1 MIKRKYYEAYDKRY
15 KTAHEKE
22 IRWFGDAPSTIVLE
36 TIEKYNIKKED
47 SILEL
52 GCGEG
57 RDAHVLLKNG
67 YRLLATDISETAIE
81 YCKRLDNKYENFF
94 EVLDCVKGS
103 LDEKFDFIYAVAVV
117 HMLLLDEDRIGFYQF
132 IYNHLT
138 EGGITL
144 ICTMGDGV
152 IERQSDINTA
162 FELQERE
169 CKGETLWVA
178 GTSCRMV
185 NEQNFVK
192 ELHGNGFE
200 ILEMGQTS
208 IPEVFPVMMYAIVR
222 KSKKVYLDAI
232 EAGCTS
238 VWMKDTEIIQAG
250 TTVYSMSVKHKNEEY
265 ERFAKEYD
273 IHFIFEDNIPVID
286 FYTIPR
292 VDIFATD
299 SNGGYVGTVG
309 KTTDLESDA
318 PICYI
323 DKNKSCYLITEKGTE
338 FLKSVSS
345 WRENLITYE
354 EIEFYNSKEDA
365 MQEKAFLKLEEIS
378 RDGCK
383 GS

>member
-1 MIKRKYYEAYDKRY
+1 MIKRKYYEAYDERY
-15 KTAHEKE
+15 KTAHKKE
-22 IRWFGDAPSTIVLE
+22 LRWFGDEPSAIVLE
-36 TIEKYNIKKED
+36 TINKYKINKED

-57 RDAHVLLKNG
+57 RDAHALLKKG

-81 YCKRLDNKYENFF
+81 YCKRLDNQYENFF

-117 HMLLLDEDRIGFYQF
+117 HMLLLDEDRTGFYQF
-132 IYNHLT
+132 IYNHMA
-138 EGGITL
+138 ENGITL
-144 ICTMGDGV
+144 ICTMGDGI

-169 CKGETLWVA
+169 CSGETLWVA

-185 NEQNFVK
+185 NEQNFTK
-192 ELHGNGFE
+192 ELIGNGFE

-208 IPEVFPVMMYAIVR
+208 IPEVFPTMMYAVVR
-222 KSKKVYLDAI
+222 KSKRIYIDTTEL
-232 EAGCTS
+232 GCTS
-238 VWMKDTEIIQAG
+238 VWMKDAEIIPAG
-250 TTVYSMSVKHKNEEY
+250 TTVYSMVERHKNEGY

-273 IHFIFEDNIPVID
+273 IHFIFNDNVPVID

-299 SNGGYVGTVG
+299 SECGYIGTIG
-309 KTTDLESDA
+309 EMTDLEGDA

-323 DKNKSCYLITEKGTE
+323 NKEKNCYLICKESKN
-338 FLKSVSS
+338 FLQVVSF
-345 WRENLITYE
+345 WKEILEPYE
-354 EIEFYNSKEDA
+354 EIKFYASKMDAIRENEFIDLSEYG
-365 MQEKAFLKLEEIS
+365 EE
-378 RDGCK
+378 
-383 GS
+383 